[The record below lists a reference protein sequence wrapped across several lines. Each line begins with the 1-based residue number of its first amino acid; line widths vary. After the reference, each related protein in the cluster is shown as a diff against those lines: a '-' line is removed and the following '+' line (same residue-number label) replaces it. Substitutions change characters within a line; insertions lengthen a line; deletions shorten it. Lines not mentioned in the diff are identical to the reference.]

1 MARFILFLSI
11 FGFQAVTLFGQS
23 VFAPLNA
30 DYYHLV
36 DRYEIKSGKNAPG
49 YQSTVKPYLRKYI
62 IQLLDTLSADQY
74 RLLSEAD
81 KFNIQ
86 YLRED
91 SWEWSQ
97 ASGTATSDKPFLKHL
112 YEKKNDLYSIVN
124 DDVELHVNPV
134 FYGLVGGGQDVYK
147 YSYINTRGIE
157 IRGSV
162 GNKLGFYT
170 YFTENQMRLPGYF
183 QERIQ
188 NFNSV
193 PSEAAWKI
201 FRSNNTAQFP
211 YETSS
216 DFFTA
221 RGYITFDPIKQINL
235 QFGHDKVFIGNGFRS
250 MILSDNSGPYLFLK
264 LSTKIGPFQYIN
276 LFSELNNQQDTLLTY
291 GTLPAKKFMAMHHL
305 GLNIGKHLNIGLF
318 ETIIHSRD
326 RTQGYFDLGYLNPVI
341 FYRAIEAQKYSADN
355 SLLGLD
361 ARYNFLK
368 QFQIYGQLNLDE
380 FNLQKLR
387 QQKGWWG
394 NKIGY
399 QIGAKYID
407 AFDIEN
413 LDVQIELNGAR
424 PYTYQH
430 VSDRTNYV
438 NSNQSLAHPFG
449 GNFREFVS
457 TIRYQPLPRL
467 NLTGIFVGAHYGLD
481 LIGRNYGGNPLLS
494 YNNRPADRE
503 FGNFIGQGVGTNL
516 LYGEL
521 VASYQLRHNVFLDFR
536 QIYRKQNSI
545 LDQFDRQTVFS
556 SFSVRINTAQRLLTF

>member
-1 MARFILFLSI
+1 MPRFILFLVL
-11 FGFQAVTLFGQS
+11 FWFQAAVTLAQS
-23 VFAPLNA
+23 VFAPLNS
-30 DYYHLV
+30 DYYHLI

-49 YQSTVKPYLRKYI
+49 YQSIVKPYLRKNI
-62 IQLLDTLSADQY
+62 IQLLDSLSADQY

-91 SWEWSQ
+91 SWEWSKS
-97 ASGTATSDKPFLKHL
+97 AHLGDSEKPVLKYL
-112 YEKKNDLYSIVN
+112 YRKKNDMYSIVN

-134 FYGLVGGGQDVYK
+134 FYGMVGGGEDAYQS
-147 YSYINTRGIE
+147 SYINTRGIE
-157 IRGSV
+157 IRGSI
-162 GNKLGFYT
+162 GRKLGFYT

-188 NFNSV
+188 KFNSV

-201 FRSNNTAQFP
+201 FRSNNTARFP
-211 YETSS
+211 YETGS

-235 QFGHDKVFIGNGFRS
+235 QFGHDKVFVGNGFRS

-264 LSTKIGPFQYIN
+264 LTTKIGPFQYVN

-305 GLNIGKHLNIGLF
+305 SLNIGKHLNIGLF
-318 ETIIHSRD
+318 ETIVHSRD
-326 RTQGYFDLGYLNPVI
+326 KTQGYFDLGYLNPVI

-355 SLLGLD
+355 SLLGID

-387 QQKGWWG
+387 EAKGWWG

-399 QIGAKYID
+399 QLGAKYID
-407 AFDIEN
+407 AFDIDN
-413 LDVQIELNGAR
+413 LDLQIEMNGAR

-430 VSDRTNYV
+430 VSDGTNFV
-438 NSNQSLAHPFG
+438 SSNQSLAHPFG
-449 GNFREFVS
+449 GNFREFVGI
-457 TIRYQPLPRL
+457 IRYQPFPRL

-481 LIGRNYGGNPLLS
+481 LQGRNYGGNPLLS
-494 YNNRPADRE
+494 YNNRPLDRE
-503 FGNFIGQGVGTNL
+503 FNNFIGQGVGTNL

-556 SFSVRINTAQRLLTF
+556 SFSIRINTAQRLLAF